1 MLSFHCC
8 NLKIKNIIKISKLTL
23 TKNRKKVFNA
33 FIKSG
38 KPLSLKGIRLLVGD
52 IDRVTLFR
60 ILSAFE
66 SKRIIH
72 VINLES
78 GQKLFALC
86 NKECQKDAHVHNH
99 IHFHCE
105 HCDDV
110 SCLPIKEWPQ
120 VSVPYY
126 TFNNLSINASGLCI
140 NCKV

>member
-1 MLSFHCC
+1 MLR
-8 NLKIKNIIKISKLTL
+8 LQIKKFIKISKLTL
-23 TKNRKKVFNA
+23 TKTRLKVFNA
-33 FIKSG
+33 LVKSG
-38 KPLSLKGIRLLVGD
+38 KPLSLKEIRLLVGE

-72 VINLES
+72 VIILES

-86 NKECQKDAHVHNH
+86 NIECQKVAHVHNH

-105 HCDDV
+105 YCDGV
-110 SCLPIKEWPQ
+110 FCLPIKEWPK

-126 TFNNLSINASGLCI
+126 TFNNLSINVSGLCI
-140 NCKV
+140 NCKE